1 MIIQIF
7 PHVDIK
13 ELYGQSPM
21 PNTYPA
27 LLKLCNANMY
37 FKFLL
42 AFKLKVNIFFYLYY
56 DGLTG
61 FFEKPRGKS
70 DIWTYSKKENSL
82 KLEKE

>member
-1 MIIQIF
+1 MITQIL

-13 ELYGQSPM
+13 ELYGQLPL

-27 LLKLCNANMY
+27 LLKLCNTNMY
-37 FKFLL
+37 FKFLF

-56 DGLTG
+56 GELTG
-61 FFEKPRGKS
+61 FFEKPWGKS
-70 DIWTYSKKENSL
+70 DILRYTKKENSL